1 MMIYRGKVHNRKEGI
16 KEESKKY
23 KGSEQGLALFYNMIY
38 HKSSYILLVEASAW
52 AAGVTTLY
60 KRGRLNIYELKNAAR
75 NLNPDLLSRTT
86 DKHYSDWIIFVQCRQ
101 TIPDK

>member
-1 MMIYRGKVHNRKEGI
+1 MAIGISWSRLHIFLVVTFFMLSVSKVMKNVSFTSRVVVKRCVPVI
-16 KEESKKY
+16 TY
-23 KGSEQGLALFYNMIY
+23 Q
-38 HKSSYILLVEASAW
+38 